1 MALAEWFIPELTDSA
16 AFEVEKGKR
25 ILRGNVG
32 DDPNRVA
39 EVACSLLEQ
48 SALQSSILRKAV
60 HHVAEL
66 EAIIALSLT
75 PPSAADPAP
84 APPQVRVAAQTAA
97 SLPWPLRLMLRLYG
111 YSLVPEQETPTPD

>member
-25 ILRGNVG
+25 ILRDNVSE
-32 DDPNRVA
+32 DPVRVA
-39 EVACSLLEQ
+39 ELACSLLEQ
-48 SALQSSILRKAV
+48 AALQNSILRKAV

-75 PPSAADPAP
+75 PPSAADREPAP
-84 APPQVRVAAQTAA
+84 QQVQAAPETAA
-97 SLPWPLRLMLRLYG
+97 SLPWPLRFLLRVYG
-111 YSLVPEQETPTPD
+111 YSMVPR